1 VLGLGPSSLPS
12 SDGGT
17 LGGLDVDAEV
27 VFLDPFL
34 DDQDTDDV
42 SSLAL
47 VVVAAVEVL
56 CDAPAVDVPVIDEAL
71 PGCVDTGA
79 VGANFDCIGGTT
91 GLLLAV
97 AVRRDA
103 AAPGGRLAAETVDP
117 LVPVLATEL
126 LSSLSASLFCCSKK
140 VRYVRNSFNTDNE
153 YDKMSSRDLSEQ
165 LI

>member
-1 VLGLGPSSLPS
+1 MLGLGPSSLPS

-17 LGGLDVDAEV
+17 LGALDVEAEV
-27 VFLDPFL
+27 VLFFPFL
-34 DDQDTDDV
+34 DDQDTDEV

-47 VVVAAVEVL
+47 VVAAVL
-56 CDAPAVDVPVIDEAL
+56 CDAPAVDVPVIEEVL

-117 LVPVLATEL
+117 FVPVLATEL
-126 LSSLSASLFCCSKK
+126 LSSLSASLFCCSGKE
-140 VRYVRNSFNTDNE
+140 RYIS
-153 YDKMSSRDLSEQ
+153 
-165 LI
+165 

>member
-17 LGGLDVDAEV
+17 LGGLDVEAEV

-34 DDQDTDDV
+34 DDHDTDDV

-47 VVVAAVEVL
+47 VVAAVL
-56 CDAPAVDVPVIDEAL
+56 CDGPAVDVPLMEEAL
-71 PGCVDTGA
+71 PDCVDNGA

-117 LVPVLATEL
+117 FVPLLATEL
-126 LSSLSASLFCCSKK
+126 LSSLSASLFCCSGREIC
-140 VRYVRNSFNTDNE
+140 VSYSFNTDNE
-153 YDKMSSRDLSEQ
+153 YDKMSSRYLSEQ

>member
-1 VLGLGPSSLPS
+1 MLGLGPSSLPS

-17 LGGLDVDAEV
+17 LGGLDVEAEV

-34 DDQDTDDV
+34 DDHDTDDV

-47 VVVAAVEVL
+47 VVAAVL
-56 CDAPAVDVPVIDEAL
+56 CDAPAVDVPVIEEAL

-79 VGANFDCIGGTT
+79 VGTNFDCIGGTT

-117 LVPVLATEL
+117 FVPVLATEL
-126 LSSLSASLFCCSKK
+126 LSSLSASLFCCSGQERH
-140 VRYVRNSFNTDNE
+140 VS
-153 YDKMSSRDLSEQ
+153 
-165 LI
+165 